1 MARAGSFYGLIFRA
15 STDSCHTFHNRS
27 ATALLDG
34 DPKETTTP
42 RIFLN
47 TAIEQFKG
55 KTLCGR
61 VRLMV
66 QSLLI
71 QWMSNYSDETLLVQ
85 DEYNKFG
92 GEKAV
97 GLAFQNLQQKAQQG
111 NGVVTPAG
119 TASSYTSRANGPSEE
134 APSG

>member
-1 MARAGSFYGLIFRA
+1 
-15 STDSCHTFHNRS
+15 
-27 ATALLDG
+27 LDN
-34 DPKETTTP
+34 PKGGETTTP
-42 RIFLN
+42 RVFMN
-47 TAIEQFKG
+47 TAREQFKG

-97 GLAFQNLQQKAQQG
+97 GLSFQALKQKAQQG

-119 TASSYTSRANGPSEE
+119 TASSFTTGATDPSYA
-134 APSG
+134 APSD